1 MGAAAWILGGAVLAV
16 GGLVV
21 FEVVANAK
29 PKLTATNKLEPGKR
43 YQFVALRGT
52 NDVGQVKAGLQAL
65 GWSNV
70 NVWFYG
76 DASAPASI
84 TWPPVADMRSI
95 YAAQATWGGASI
107 DIPGGLIGLQKI
119 G

>member
-29 PKLTATNKLEPGKR
+29 PKLTATNKLVPGGM

-52 NDVGQVKAGLQAL
+52 NDKGQVQRGLETL
-65 GWSNV
+65 GWKNV
-70 NVWFYG
+70 KVYFYG
-76 DASAPASI
+76 DQANGI
-84 TWPPVADMRSI
+84 TWPPLADMRSI